1 MKHQIILWTGAL
13 LLLMVGVMGCEKEKE
28 TNAEETFF
36 SNLQKAPHDIM
47 AKKDFPDWL
56 SEKVNQMEKE
66 NKKDIA
72 IVKIRLYQGEWNEKT
87 VYFVKNYLSSCLF
100 CEVYYD
106 GGKRVAWSKE
116 YVSTDHF
123 CHTSK
128 DWKLIYEY
136 GNGVY

>member
-1 MKHQIILWTGAL
+1 MKKTTDTLPGQADALRKPHRRRNIKEISGMQKTVTNLKKTKKNMKHQIILWTGAL

-66 NKKDIA
+66 NKKDICS
-72 IVKIRLYQGEWNEKT
+72 L
-87 VYFVKNYLSSCLF
+87 
-100 CEVYYD
+100 
-106 GGKRVAWSKE
+106 
-116 YVSTDHF
+116 
-123 CHTSK
+123 
-128 DWKLIYEY
+128 
-136 GNGVY
+136 